1 MKLPSKRIAM
11 YLSAEEY
18 EDVSYIAKSVNLT
31 SGEFAK
37 LALRQF
43 LLNLRIANIKLY
55 LTVLDD
61 QRQRDAL
68 RMFAKDNDI
77 SLAESTFALKADAD
91 RFEDRLLETGYD
103 DYQDRESKPKRFL
116 EAESIVDKQ

>member
-1 MKLPSKRIAM
+1 MKLPNKRVTM
-11 YLSAEEY
+11 LLSAEEY
-18 EDVSYIAKSVNLT
+18 EDIAYIAKTVNL
-31 SGEFAK
+31 SNAEFVK

-55 LTVLDD
+55 LTVLDE

-68 RMFAKDNDI
+68 RMFAKDNNI
-77 SLAESTFALKADAD
+77 NLAESTFALKADAD

-103 DYQDRESKPKRFL
+103 EYRDKESKPKRFL

>member
-1 MKLPSKRIAM
+1 MKLPNKRVTM
-11 YLSAEEY
+11 LLSAEEY
-18 EDVSYIAKSVNLT
+18 EDIAYIAKTVNL
-31 SGEFAK
+31 SNAEFVK

-55 LTVLDD
+55 LTVLDE

-68 RMFAKDNDI
+68 RMFAKDNNI
-77 SLAESTFALKADAD
+77 NLAESTFALKADAD

-103 DYQDRESKPKRFL
+103 EYQDKESKPKRFL
-116 EAESIVDKQ
+116 EAESITDNQ